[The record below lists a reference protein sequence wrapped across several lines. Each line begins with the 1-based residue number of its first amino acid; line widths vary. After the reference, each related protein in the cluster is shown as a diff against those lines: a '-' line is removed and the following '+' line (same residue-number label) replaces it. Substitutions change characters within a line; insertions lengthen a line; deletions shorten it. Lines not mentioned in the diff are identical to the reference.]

1 MPNGELRPET
11 PLISRETLR
20 SIEVSVARPCGLLF
34 LVASL
39 IGALDDLQVRYV
51 GVANLGTN
59 AEVLYQSCFMVAA
72 AAGAY
77 LVLHRKAWSLS
88 RNLTNLMMSVP
99 VAAMAD
105 NVSIDAGT
113 LRPYVFA
120 IPGQGYEW
128 RQTVF
133 GHTAGLDKVA
143 GLVNQQS
150 LAPGVLDGYIAAVAV
165 AAGYVA
171 LQYAMHRRANRTV
184 LGTAPKSPA

>member
-1 MPNGELRPET
+1 LPNGELRPET

-120 IPGQGYEW
+120 IPGQG
-128 RQTVF
+128 
-133 GHTAGLDKVA
+133 LDKVA